1 MRKGYTLIELIGVI
15 SIISILSVTISLAIS
30 NTVDRN
36 RDKTNVITI
45 KELVDVVKENKI
57 NNMIFT
63 SITVNITNKVVSYT
77 YQDNT
82 YNVTYEGRKIN
93 NGKII
98 INSDGTYEIPFIEVD
113 NYCYNKTLSGD
124 ITHISECD
132 NNCSGLID

>member
-15 SIISILSVTISLAIS
+15 SIISVLAVTISIAIS

-36 RDKTNVITI
+36 KDKTNIITI
-45 KELVDVVKENKI
+45 KELVDIVKENKI

-63 SITVNITNKVVSYT
+63 SVTVDIIDKVVSYT

-98 INSDGTYEIPFIEVD
+98 INSDGTYEIPFIEVN
-113 NYCYNKTLSGD
+113 NYC
-124 ITHISECD
+124 
-132 NNCSGLID
+132 

>member
-15 SIISILSVTISLAIS
+15 SIISVLAVTISIAIS

-36 RDKTNVITI
+36 KDKTNIITI
-45 KELVDVVKENKI
+45 KELVDIVKENKI

-63 SITVNITNKVVSYT
+63 SVTVDIIDKVVSYT

-98 INSDGTYEIPFIEVD
+98 INSDGTYEIPFIEVN
-113 NYCYNKTLSGD
+113 NYCYNKTLSGE
-124 ITHISECD
+124 ITHISEYD